1 MRSYCQVARLHGAFR
16 TSLQGPLSA
25 NGRDITTLIMG
36 PPGGGK
42 GTISKKLIKDFG
54 FHHVSTG
61 DLLRANV
68 RNGTELGK
76 KAKEYMD
83 TGGLVPDDLIV
94 AMVLSETQS
103 NKCEHLLL
111 DGFPR
116 TLGQA
121 ETLGKNMTVDL
132 VLNLAVPT
140 EEIVQRAAGRWMHP
154 ESGRTYAYDYNP
166 PKEEGKDDVTGEPL
180 VQRNDDKPEVVRQRL
195 KGYDDVTKP
204 LLTYYQTQN
213 LMHEFDGS
221 DHPDLVE
228 KGRRSDAIYLSV
240 KPLVDSKLK

>member
-1 MRSYCQVARLHGAFR
+1 
-16 TSLQGPLSA
+16 
-25 NGRDITTLIMG
+25 
-36 PPGGGK
+36 
-42 GTISKKLIKDFG
+42 
-54 FHHVSTG
+54 
-61 DLLRANV
+61 
-68 RNGTELGK
+68 
-76 KAKEYMD
+76 MD